1 MSAARPPL
9 SVVIAT
15 TQPWPEIRATLDS
28 LRDQAQAIG
37 AEVIVVDG
45 HGHGLPEP
53 PAVAD
58 VVRVREP
65 GASVFRLR
73 ALGLARARGEV
84 VAVTEDHC
92 RVRPDWCAAVVAAH
106 HRHPGAGVIGG
117 VVENGATRSLV
128 DWAQFLVANG
138 PFMPPVQVGPTRWVS
153 GQANLSYKRRALPPD
168 VPERGIMEMLYTR
181 ALADAGETLRIDD
194 TLVVDHVQSVGV
206 RGSCALNYH
215 NGRSIAGFRLA
226 QMGTLERLAR
236 LAGVV
241 ILPPYLL
248 ARTLA
253 RAIAKRRHVREAVA
267 SLPFLCL
274 FLCCHAAG
282 EAVGY
287 VAGPGASPTRLN

>member
-1 MSAARPPL
+1 VSAARPPL

-28 LRDQAQAIG
+28 LLPQARALG
-37 AEVIVVDG
+37 AEVIVGDG
-45 HGHGLPEP
+45 DGRGLPDP
-53 PAVAD
+53 PALPE
-58 VVRVREP
+58 VVRIEEP

-73 ALGLARARGEV
+73 ALGRAAARGDV
-84 VAVTEDHC
+84 VAITEDHC
-92 RVRPDWCAAVVAAH
+92 RLRDDWCRAVVEAH
-106 HRHPGAGVIGG
+106 RRHPDADVIGG
-117 VVENGATRSLV
+117 VVENGATGSPI

-138 PFMPPVQVGPTRWVS
+138 PFMPPVPAGAPRRLP

-168 VPERGIMEMLYTR
+168 PLGRGVLETFHNQP
-181 ALADAGETLRIDD
+181 AATAGRMVVDD
-194 TLVVDHVQSVGV
+194 TLVVEHVQSVGLL
-206 RGSCALNYH
+206 GSCALNYH

-226 QMGTLERLAR
+226 HMSGRERLAR

-241 ILPPYLL
+241 VLPAYML

-253 RAIAKRRHVREAVA
+253 AVVPKGRHLGAVLA

-287 VAGPGASPTRLN
+287 VAGPGASPARLA